1 MKKRFAGIAALGLA
15 LSLTF
20 GMTVCA
26 AGSPTTDSGYTDSA
40 LEEAA
45 NNTQVADQTVT
56 VDGKT
61 VEVKLETAPVT
72 VVQQQQ
78 AETTIK
84 NSITTISNAVDQAV
98 SGTVSNVKVEKVLPG
113 IQVTPV
119 TTLTKEE
126 IAKVGVPVSI
136 QNSAIVSGKTYM
148 ILHTKDDGTTE
159 ILGPVTA
166 SNNTVTVKF
175 YSFSTATPIEVSY
188 DVEKGESG
196 DSHWEGGPDYD
207 PNDGKSDTATSGP
220 VSPKTGEVLPLV
232 GFMAVICLAGAVV
245 SVRKARN

>member
-45 NNTQVADQTVT
+45 KDTQVADQTVT

-72 VVQQQQ
+72 VEQQQK

-84 NSITTISNAVDQAV
+84 NSTSTIYNAVDQKV
-98 SGTVSNVKVEKVLPG
+98 SGTVENLKVEKVLPG

-136 QNSAIVSGKTYM
+136 QNSAIENGKTYM
-148 ILHTKDDGTTE
+148 ILHTKDDGSTE

-166 SNNTVTVKF
+166 SNNTITVKF
-175 YSFSTATPIEVSY
+175 FSFSTATPVEVSY
-188 DVEKGESG
+188 EVRETG
-196 DSHWEGGPDYD
+196 DSHWEGGADYD
-207 PNDGKSDTATSGP
+207 PNDGNSDTTTGP